1 MVVELKRVLLA
12 VHARF
17 EGLGLDLFGP
27 YEEAD
32 GGEQPR
38 DDGRR
43 QQLDERAQ
51 LHSTGEVEE
60 AAGKEGGPRD
70 GVEDMH
76 LSLEHQGLSWE
87 RRVKR

>member
-1 MVVELKRVLLA
+1 MDGPEVLKGYAAGVRQA
-12 VHARF
+12 AAD
-17 EGLGLDLFGP
+17 G
-27 YEEAD
+27 EEAD

-76 LSLEHQGLSWE
+76 LGLEHQGLSWE
-87 RRVKR
+87 SRVKR